1 MNHLRQQKCLL
12 CSGGRIPKQQKAE
25 ETWKV
30 VNTPEIFSKLFPQM
44 ERLLLIWKNR
54 LISEQNMNPLLQQ
67 KCVFCRDG
75 RLPKHKK
82 RQTKPDLLISSVFFK
97 ASPTYEQLKKNH
109 LQDSTNSWTKPESL
123 TTAKKFLFKE
133 RKLPNTKQHTKSDV
147 LQLFSKTLFKPV
159 PPNENVAS

>member
-1 MNHLRQQKCLL
+1 MSTLQWRKNPETTKSRRNLKGCQH
-12 CSGGRIPKQQKAE
+12 SGNIFEAFSTDGEI
-25 ETWKV
+25 V
-30 VNTPEIFSKLFPQM
+30 VNL
-44 ERLLLIWKNR
+44 KNR

-67 KCVFCRDG
+67 KCVFCRDE

-97 ASPTYEQLKKNH
+97 ASPTYEQLKKKNH

-133 RKLPNTKQHTKSDV
+133 KKLPNTKQHTKPDFF
-147 LQLFSKTLFKPV
+147 LQLFSKTFVKPV
-159 PPNENVAS
+159 SPNENVAS